1 MNKEKIVQELDTYVK
16 TIDSCFSVNDGDGDL
31 TLNINGS
38 YIAYFLNFNV
48 NKYII
53 DTTGNDYGGIIDVI
67 NFDII
72 KKFYDKAVDLLNEY
86 EQQYSVQV
94 IDNEFG
100 YLNINMIK
108 HQYLISDN
116 IVRGAYKTTFTQSEI
131 EALKQRDDIA
141 IDWDKAIIK
150 EAN

>member
-1 MNKEKIVQELDTYVK
+1 MNKEKIIQELDTYVK
-16 TIDSCFSVNDGDGDL
+16 NIDSRFSVDDEDNDLELRLDDGLICYLSDFK
-31 TLNINGS
+31 IKYF
-38 YIAYFLNFNV
+38 YICSCTEKESLIV
-48 NKYII
+48 VKY
-53 DTTGNDYGGIIDVI
+53 N
-67 NFDII
+67 II

-100 YLNINMIK
+100 YLNINIIK

-116 IVRGAYKTTFTQSEI
+116 IVRGAYKTTFTESEI

-150 EAN
+150 EVK